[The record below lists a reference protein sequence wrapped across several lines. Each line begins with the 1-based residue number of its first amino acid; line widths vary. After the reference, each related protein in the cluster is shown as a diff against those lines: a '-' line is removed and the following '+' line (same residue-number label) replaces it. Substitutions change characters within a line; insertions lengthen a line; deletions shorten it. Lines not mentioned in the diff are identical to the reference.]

1 MASALTVGLALLPL
15 IVVFVGIIVF
25 RLSGAVMAIIG
36 WALAALEAATYFRTS
51 LDIVLG
57 ASIYGIIKAFG
68 ITIAVLFTMLM
79 IFTMKEVGA
88 LSVIS
93 DGIKRVAK
101 TKEQQAL
108 FIGIGFGTFVTSL
121 GVVTPA
127 LFPPLLMA
135 MGFGP
140 AAAVSVAV
148 IGYNA
153 STSFALLSLPITIP
167 SGIPPTTPS
176 LLGDPYYFA
185 FKISIFL
192 PVISTLISIAMLWV
206 IGGKESLKKGWI
218 PAILSGVVIGV
229 SALLLVLVRAP
240 IMIVGVLA
248 GLFTMIVL
256 YFYQK
261 YENRELEKEKP
272 IEWEPLLRA
281 LSPWIILIA
290 LASVVSIPAVTAA
303 LKSVDGSW
311 SLGWATAHHSV
322 DLDVLA
328 SVYFWIFVAYILS
341 LPILRVKKAHLVNAG
356 KVWIR
361 RIWGPFIA
369 YSLFFS
375 ISFIMAYSA
384 MVVGTLEDGSIGLL
398 PGPNFQDLNMNVAIG
413 SSLASLGPVY
423 VVVASLLGLFGAV
436 VGGSE
441 TGSNVMFKGIQ
452 HQASKDVGLSDK
464 QFMTIY
470 GAHAN
475 AGGIAS
481 AITPSKINNAVA
493 TIGGTGKLE
502 AEILKKNTVVVLLI
516 TAVLSV
522 MTWVFVSMG
531 I

>member
-15 IVVFVGIIVF
+15 IVVFIGIIVF
-25 RLSGAVMAIIG
+25 RLSGAIMAVIG

-51 LDIVLG
+51 LDIVIG
-57 ASIYGIIKAFG
+57 ASIYGVIKAFG
-68 ITIAVLFTMLM
+68 ITIAVIFTMLM

-88 LSVIS
+88 LSIIS

-140 AAAVSVAV
+140 AAAVAIAV

-153 STSFALLSLPITIP
+153 STSFALLSIPVTLPADIY
-167 SGIPPTTPS
+167 GIN
-176 LLGDPYYFA
+176 PYEFA
-185 FKISIFL
+185 FKITIFL

-206 IGGKESLKKGWI
+206 IGGKESLKKGWV
-218 PAILSGVVIGV
+218 PAVISGLVIGV
-229 SALLLVLVRAP
+229 SALALVIARAP
-240 IMIVGVLA
+240 IMVIGVLA
-248 GLFTMIVL
+248 GIFTMIVL
-256 YFYQK
+256 YAYQK
-261 YENRELEKEKP
+261 YENRGLEKEEP
-272 IEWEPLLRA
+272 LEWKPLLRA

-290 LASVVSIPAVTAA
+290 LASVVSIPSVTGI
-303 LKSVDGSW
+303 LESVDGEW
-311 SLGWATAHHSV
+311 TLGWLTAYRSV
-322 DLDVLA
+322 DLNVLS
-328 SVYFWIFVAYILS
+328 SVYFWIFVSYILS
-341 LPILRVKKAHLVNAG
+341 LPILKVRKEHLMRAG

-384 MVVGTLEDGSIGLL
+384 MVVTNSPNGPALA
-398 PGPNFQDLNMNVAIG
+398 PGPHYQDLNMNVAIG
-413 SSLASLGPVY
+413 SSLASLGPAY
-423 VVVASLLGLFGAV
+423 VLVASLLGLFGAV

-441 TGSNVMFKGIQ
+441 TGSNVMFYNIQ
-452 HQASKDVGLSDK
+452 KQASKDIGLSDR

-493 TIGGTGKLE
+493 TIGAGGDLE
-502 AEILKKNTVVVLLI
+502 AQILKKNTVIVLLI

-522 MTWVFVSMG
+522 MTWVFVNMG

>member
-15 IVVFVGIIVF
+15 IVVFIGIIVF
-25 RLSGAVMAIIG
+25 RLSGALMAIIG

-51 LDIVLG
+51 VDIVLG

-68 ITIAVLFTMLM
+68 ITIAVVFTMLM

-93 DGIKRVAK
+93 DGIKRVAR

-135 MGFGP
+135 LGFGP
-140 AAAVSVAV
+140 AASVAIAV

-153 STSFALLSLPITIP
+153 STSFALLSIPITLPADIY
-167 SGIPPTTPS
+167 G
-176 LLGDPYYFA
+176 LDAFDFA

-206 IGGKESLKKGWI
+206 IGGKESLKKGFV
-218 PAILSGVVIGV
+218 PAIISGLVIGV
-229 SALLLVLVRAP
+229 SALMLVILRAP
-240 IMIVGVLA
+240 IMIIGVMA
-248 GLFTMIVL
+248 GILTMIVL
-256 YFYQK
+256 YIYQK
-261 YENRELEKEKP
+261 FENRALERS
-272 IEWEPLLRA
+272 EPLEWRPLLTA

-290 LASVVSIPAVTAA
+290 LASVVSVPAVTEI
-303 LKSVDGSW
+303 LKGVDGGW
-311 SLGWATAHHSV
+311 SLGWATAYKTV
-322 DLDVLA
+322 DLDFMA
-328 SVYFWIFVAYILS
+328 SVYFWILVAYLLS
-341 LPILRVKKAHLVNAG
+341 LPILKPTKEHLRNAA
-356 KVWIR
+356 KIWVR
-361 RIWGPFIA
+361 RIWPPFIA

-384 MVVGTLEDGSIGLL
+384 MVVQDWGLA
-398 PGPNFQDLNMNVAIG
+398 PSNYFNDLNMNVAIG
-413 SSLASLGPVY
+413 SSLASLGPAY
-423 VVVASLLGLFGAV
+423 VLVASLLGLFGAV

-441 TGSNVMFKGIQ
+441 TGSNVMFYKIQ
-452 HQASKDVGLSDK
+452 QQASKDIGLNDK

-493 TIGGTGKLE
+493 TIGGGGELE
-502 AEILKKNTVVVLLI
+502 SRIMRKNAAIVLLI
-516 TAVLSV
+516 TAVLSI
-522 MTWVFVSMG
+522 MTWIFVNIG

>member
-15 IVVFVGIIVF
+15 IVVFIGIIVF
-25 RLSGAVMAIIG
+25 RLSGAIMAIIG

-51 LDIVLG
+51 LDIVMG

-68 ITIAVLFTMLM
+68 ITIAVIFTMLM

-140 AAAVSVAV
+140 AAAVAIAV

-153 STSFALLSLPITIP
+153 STSFALLSIPVTLPADIY
-167 SGIPPTTPS
+167 GIN
-176 LLGDPYYFA
+176 PYDFA
-185 FKISIFL
+185 FKITIFL
-192 PVISTLISIAMLWV
+192 PVISSLISIAMLWV

-218 PAILSGVVIGV
+218 PAVVSGVVIGV
-229 SALLLVLVRAP
+229 SALGLVIIRAP
-240 IMIVGVLA
+240 IMVIGVLA

-256 YFYQK
+256 YAYQK
-261 YENRELEKEKP
+261 YENRELEKEEP
-272 IEWEPLLRA
+272 LEWAPLLRA

-290 LASVVSIPAVTAA
+290 LASVVSVPAVTEV
-303 LKSVDGSW
+303 LKSVDGAW
-311 SLGWATAHHSV
+311 SLGWATAYHSV
-322 DLDVLA
+322 DLNVLA

-341 LPILRVKKAHLVNAG
+341 LPILKVKKEHLVNAG
-356 KVWIR
+356 KIWIK

-384 MVVGTLEDGSIGLL
+384 MEVQNGALAPS
-398 PGPNFQDLNMNVAIG
+398 PYFNDLNMNVAIG
-413 SSLASLGPVY
+413 SSLASLGQPVY
-423 VVVASLLGLFGAV
+423 VLVASLLGLFGAV

-441 TGSNVMFKGIQ
+441 TGSNVMFYKIQ
-452 HQASKDVGLSDK
+452 NQASKDVGLSDK

-493 TIGGTGKLE
+493 TIGEGGKLE

-522 MTWVFVSMG
+522 MTWVFVNMG

>member
-15 IVVFVGIIVF
+15 IVVFIGIIVF
-25 RLSGAVMAIIG
+25 RLSGAKMAVIG

-51 LDIVLG
+51 VDIVLG
-57 ASIYGIIKAFG
+57 ASIYGIIKALG
-68 ITIAVLFTMLM
+68 ITIAVVFTMLM

-135 MGFGP
+135 LGFGP
-140 AAAVSVAV
+140 GAAVAIAV

-153 STSFALLSLPITIP
+153 STSFALLSIPVTLPASIYGIDPYAFAYKITI
-167 SGIPPTTPS
+167 
-176 LLGDPYYFA
+176 Y
-185 FKISIFL
+185 L
-192 PVISTLISIAMLWV
+192 PVISTLISLAMLWV

-218 PAILSGVVIGV
+218 PAILSGVVIGF
-229 SALLLVLVRAP
+229 SALTLAVIRAP
-240 IMIVGVLA
+240 IMIIGVTA
-248 GLFTMIVL
+248 GLFTMLAL
-256 YFYQK
+256 YAYQK
-261 YENRELEKEKP
+261 YENRDLEKEEP
-272 IEWEPLLRA
+272 LEWRPLLRA

-290 LASVVSIPAVTAA
+290 LASVVSIPAVTGILRSA
-303 LKSVDGSW
+303 DGSW
-311 SLGWATAHHSV
+311 TLGWATAYRSV

-328 SVYFWIFVAYILS
+328 SVYFWILVSYLIS
-341 LPILRVKKAHLVNAG
+341 LPILGVNKQHLRNAG
-356 KVWIR
+356 KLWIK
-361 RIWGPFIA
+361 RIWRPFIA

-384 MVVGTLEDGSIGLL
+384 MVVGTNSSGEVALV
-398 PGPNFQDLNMNVAIG
+398 PGPQFGDLNMNVAIG

-423 VVVASLLGLFGAV
+423 IVLASLLGLFGAV

-441 TGSNVMFKGIQ
+441 TGSNVMFYPIQ
-452 HQASKDVGLSDK
+452 KQASHDIGLNDK

-493 TIGGTGKLE
+493 TIGGGGKLE
-502 AEILKKNTVVVLLI
+502 AEIMKKNTAVVLLI
-516 TAVLSV
+516 TAVLSL

>member
-15 IVVFVGIIVF
+15 IVVFIGIIAF

-36 WALAALEAATYFRTS
+36 WALSALEAATYFRTS

-57 ASIYGIIKAFG
+57 ASIYGIIKALG
-68 ITIAVLFTMLM
+68 ITIAVVFTMLM

-101 TKEQQAL
+101 TREQQAL

-153 STSFALLSLPITIP
+153 STSFALLSIPVTLPAEMY
-167 SGIPPTTPS
+167 GI
-176 LLGDPYYFA
+176 DAFAFA
-185 FKISIFL
+185 FKITIFL

-218 PAILSGVVIGV
+218 SAILSGVVIGV
-229 SALLLVLVRAP
+229 SALLLVIARAP
-240 IMIVGVLA
+240 IMIIGVLA
-248 GLFTMIVL
+248 GLFTMLAL
-256 YFYQK
+256 YLYQK

-272 IEWEPLLRA
+272 IEWHPLLRA

-290 LASVVSIPAVTAA
+290 LASVVSIPAVTEI
-303 LKSVDGSW
+303 LKSVDGKW
-311 SLGWATAHHSV
+311 GLGWMTAYQQV
-322 DLDVLA
+322 DLNVFA
-328 SVYFWIFVAYILS
+328 SVYFWIFVSYLLS
-341 LPILRVKKAHLVNAG
+341 LPILGVKKEHLVKAG
-356 KVWIR
+356 KIWIK
-361 RIWGPFIA
+361 RIGGPFIA

-375 ISFIMAYSA
+375 ISFIMAFSA
-384 MVVGTLEDGSIGLL
+384 MTVQNNSLAPSSYFNE
-398 PGPNFQDLNMNVAIG
+398 LNMNVAIG
-413 SSLASLGPVY
+413 SSLASLGPAY
-423 VVVASLLGLFGAV
+423 VLVASLLGLFGAV

-441 TGSNVMFKGIQ
+441 TGSNVMFYGIQ
-452 HQASKDVGLSDK
+452 KQASKDVGLSHK

-493 TIGGTGKLE
+493 TIGGSGKLE

-531 I
+531 L